1 MDIAAII
8 TSVGSILGGLSL
20 WESIKYLMNRKTN
33 KRKEESEAD
42 MSEFGVLR
50 ETVSFLQDQL
60 KISEERYADQT
71 ARLRKTQDEN
81 FHLLKEKAMLD
92 LAMAKQGIVHIDEGN
107 NEEN

>member
-1 MDIAAII
+1 MDIVAII

-20 WESIKYLMNRKTN
+20 WESIKYLLNRKAN